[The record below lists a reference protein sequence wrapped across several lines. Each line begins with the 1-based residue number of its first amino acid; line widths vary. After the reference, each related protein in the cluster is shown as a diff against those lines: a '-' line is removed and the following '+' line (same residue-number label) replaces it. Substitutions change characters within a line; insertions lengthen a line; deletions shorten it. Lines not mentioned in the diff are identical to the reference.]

1 MSPSECADNVTSVW
15 WVDDVCWRWP
25 LHNRLKSIG
34 LMVSLF
40 FVLQLTTTQ
49 PHIAHLS
56 AIDGPLKVRP
66 AGLPNHIPP
75 VVSSAEARARLSWEL
90 ALLERFEAPI
100 DVAIELIEVR
110 DSVPCDNFCSERHR
124 AIIRKRIE
132 DAYVEWRVRNHCPT
146 KRNKQQP
153 CY

>member
-1 MSPSECADNVTSVW
+1 M
-15 WVDDVCWRWP
+15 
-25 LHNRLKSIG
+25 HNRLTSIC

-49 PHIAHLS
+49 PLIAHLS

-66 AGLPNHIPP
+66 ADLPNHILP
-75 VVSSAEARARLSWEL
+75 VVSSAEAQARLSWEL

-110 DSVPCDNFCSERHR
+110 DSMPCDNFCSEHHR

-132 DAYVEWRVRNHCPT
+132 DAYVEWREKNHCFT
-146 KRNKQQP
+146 AGTSRAP

>member
-1 MSPSECADNVTSVW
+1 M
-15 WVDDVCWRWP
+15 
-25 LHNRLKSIG
+25 HKRLTSIG
-34 LMVSLF
+34 LMASLF

-49 PHIAHLS
+49 PQIAHIS

-66 AGLPNHIPP
+66 AGLSDRIPL
-75 VVSSAEARARLSWEL
+75 VVSRAEAQTRLSWEL

-100 DVAIELIEVR
+100 DVAQKLIETR
-110 DSVPCDNFCSERHR
+110 NSMPCDNFCSERHR
-124 AIIRKRIE
+124 EIIRKRIE

>member
-1 MSPSECADNVTSVW
+1 M
-15 WVDDVCWRWP
+15 
-25 LHNRLKSIG
+25 HNRLTSIG

-75 VVSSAEARARLSWEL
+75 VVSSAEAQARLSWEL
-90 ALLERFEAPI
+90 AVLERLEAPI

-132 DAYVEWRVRNHCPT
+132 DAYVTWRVGNHCPT
-146 KRNKQQP
+146 ARNKQQP

>member
-1 MSPSECADNVTSVW
+1 
-15 WVDDVCWRWP
+15 
-25 LHNRLKSIG
+25 
-34 LMVSLF
+34 MVSLF

-75 VVSSAEARARLSWEL
+75 VVSSAEAQARLSWEL

-100 DVAIELIEVR
+100 DVPIQNA
-110 DSVPCDNFCSERHR
+110 
-124 AIIRKRIE
+124 
-132 DAYVEWRVRNHCPT
+132 
-146 KRNKQQP
+146 
-153 CY
+153 

>member
-1 MSPSECADNVTSVW
+1 M
-15 WVDDVCWRWP
+15 
-25 LHNRLKSIG
+25 HNRLTSIG

-75 VVSSAEARARLSWEL
+75 VVSSAEAQARLSWEL

-132 DAYVEWRVRNHCPT
+132 DAYVEWRDKNHCFT
-146 KRNKQQP
+146 SAKSREP
-153 CY
+153 CL

>member
-1 MSPSECADNVTSVW
+1 
-15 WVDDVCWRWP
+15 
-25 LHNRLKSIG
+25 
-34 LMVSLF
+34 MVSLF

-49 PHIAHLS
+49 PHIAYLS

-75 VVSSAEARARLSWEL
+75 VVSSAEAQARLSWEL
-90 ALLERFEAPI
+90 ALLERIEAPI
-100 DVAIELIEVR
+100 DVVIELIEVR

-132 DAYVEWRVRNHCPT
+132 DAYVAWRVRNHCPT
-146 KRNKQQP
+146 VRNKQKP